1 MSTGFFVYEA
11 LSTALSTVQERLA
24 FPLGK
29 VALCGAAPHSDG

>member
-11 LSTALSTVQERLA
+11 LSTALSTVQERFA

-29 VALCGAAPHSDG
+29 VALCGAAPHSAG

>member
-11 LSTALSTVQERLA
+11 LSTGLSTVQERLA

-29 VALCGAAPHSDG
+29 VALCGVAPHSDG